1 MSTINN
7 YLNRFRSESGNKFN
21 NECDRK
27 YEATLSKTSLQTISK
42 EFINQALTENIIQT
56 LARDIREHISKLI
69 KDAFKY
75 SRRTR
80 CSIIK
85 LEHLLFV
92 NNSVTL
98 NILHFNYDWPK
109 TGEED
114 ENISSLKDAKEKIPE
129 LLDEKSALP
138 ESPDENKLARPIAT
152 TSHWLKRERVQLL
165 ANKKFPL
172 SKEQQKFF
180 LLITESCMGSS
191 EAVRRYALR
200 RIGTDSSLQQMLHK
214 LTLFI
219 AESVKVNVAQNNFSI
234 LLYLMRMVEGLLG
247 NPNLRL
253 KNFVSLAIIC
263 INLMFTLITC
273 VCTNYRCIF

>member
-1 MSTINN
+1 MVDKVVNVKKFRYEIGKKIN
-7 YLNRFRSESGNKFN
+7 Y
-21 NECDRK
+21 ECDRK

-42 EFINQALTENIIQT
+42 EFISQTLNENILQT
-56 LARDIREHISKLI
+56 LAQDVRDSISKI
-69 KDAFKY
+69 ISDALKY

-80 CSIIK
+80 CSVIK
-85 LEHLLFV
+85 LEHLLIA
-92 NNSVTL
+92 NNCESL
-98 NILHFNYDWPK
+98 DILYLNYDWPE
-109 TGEED
+109 TEED
-114 ENISSLKDAKEKIPE
+114 AENTSSCKPANQKLPQ
-129 LLDEKSALP
+129 LLVERSVCP
-138 ESPDENKLARPIAT
+138 ESPDKNKLVLPAT
-152 TSHWLKRERVQLL
+152 TSNWVKRERVLL
-165 ANKKFPL
+165 MANKKYPL

-219 AESVKVNVAQNNFSI
+219 AESVKVNVAQNNFAI

-253 KNFVSLAIIC
+253 ENFVSLARLH
-263 INLMFTLITC
+263 INPMFT
-273 VCTNYRCIF
+273 